1 LKQACQPLL
10 RAGEWLH
17 QVDDATLA
25 IMSPRHHG
33 DKLARLICK
42 QFDQTRA
49 ILHDADDLERGFMLC
64 RLGGGLHRQPLLHVN
79 VGVINSVE
87 TTATEPHQ
95 LHHQA
100 QALVAQLS
108 QQPSQRSRWLKHT
121 LGLPAH
127 IVDEECP
134 PHLPKDPVPPMVW
147 IAEPDAALA
156 YLLSTTLG
164 YQGLKVDAATDN
176 AELVTWLNQV
186 DNTLLPNVV
195 LLDAVSNPVETVE
208 ACCKQLKRLAPCAQ
222 VVVATAQ
229 PWQHDALL
237 GLGAHWL
244 VSKPYDV
251 LWLMGLLQRLSRG

>member
-1 LKQACQPLL
+1 VLKQACQPLL
-10 RAGEWLH
+10 RTGEWLH

-25 IMSPRHHG
+25 IVSPRHHA

-42 QFDQTRA
+42 QFDQARA

-79 VGVINSVE
+79 IGVINAVE
-87 TTATEPHQ
+87 TTATQ
-95 LHHQA
+95 AQQVLHQA
-100 QALVAQLS
+100 QALVVQLN
-108 QQPSQRSRWLKHT
+108 QQPSTRSRWLKHT
-121 LGLPAH
+121 LGLPMQVEH
-127 IVDEECP
+127 ECP
-134 PHLPKDPVPPMVW
+134 PQSPADPAPRLVW

-176 AELVTWLNQV
+176 TELTTWLSHT
-186 DNTLLPNVV
+186 DETLLPNVV
-195 LLDAVSNPVETVE
+195 LLDAVTSPLETVE

-229 PWQHDALL
+229 PHQHDDLL

-251 LWLMGLLQRLSRG
+251 LWLMSLLQRLSTL